1 MSLSVGDVT
10 EADRYAAQARERASE
25 AVDPLV
31 GILADTVAAA
41 VALASSDTKANRDRF
56 AAVLDRRAA
65 AGRSTA
71 FFEATLDDPDVEA
84 LALVHGL
91 RSG

>member
-1 MSLSVGDVT
+1 
-10 EADRYAAQARERASE
+10 
-25 AVDPLV
+25 LV
-31 GILADTVAAA
+31 SILADTVAAA
-41 VALASSDTKANRDRF
+41 VTLASSNTEANRACF

-84 LALVHGL
+84 LAFVHGL